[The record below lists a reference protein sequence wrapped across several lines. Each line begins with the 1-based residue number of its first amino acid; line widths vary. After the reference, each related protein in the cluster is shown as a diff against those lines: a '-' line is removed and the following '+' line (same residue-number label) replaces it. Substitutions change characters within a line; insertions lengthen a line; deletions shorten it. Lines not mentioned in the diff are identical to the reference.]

1 MKALIYKDIIS
12 VKRYFLLIG
21 ILVIFMAGYEFKKG
35 LLMLST
41 GFFILIPI
49 ALINGLFD
57 VDIKSNNDKYIV
69 GMGIDKRKIVLSR
82 YFIIWI
88 FAGLAVL
95 IGLIGRLK
103 VNNSNVFSIKLLI
116 AIIILSSTLIPL
128 IQIPLMYKFGSQT
141 ARTVFIFIYLFI
153 FMIVNYLWEN
163 EELVINFL
171 HENLLIN
178 ENIQG
183 PIILLLTVILNL
195 ISLIISI
202 RIYENKEQ

>member
-21 ILVIFMAGYEFKKG
+21 ILVIFMVGYEFKKD

-163 EELVINFL
+163 EELVIKFL

-195 ISLIISI
+195 ISLIISF
-202 RIYENKEQ
+202 RIYKNKEQ

>member
-21 ILVIFMAGYEFKKG
+21 ILVIFMVGYEFKKD

-128 IQIPLMYKFGSQT
+128 MQIPLMYKFGSQT

>member
-21 ILVIFMAGYEFKKG
+21 ILVIFMVGYEFKKD

-128 IQIPLMYKFGSQT
+128 MQIPLMYKFGSQT
-141 ARTVFIFIYLFI
+141 ARTVFIFIYFSI

-171 HENLLIN
+171 QENLVIGKNHVGLV
-178 ENIQG
+178 
-183 PIILLLTVILNL
+183 ILLIALVLNA
-195 ISLIISI
+195 ISLIASI
-202 RIYENKEQ
+202 KIYENKEL

>member
-21 ILVIFMAGYEFKKG
+21 ILVIFMVGYEFKKD

-128 IQIPLMYKFGSQT
+128 MQIPLMYKFGSQT

-171 HENLLIN
+171 QENLVIGKNHVVLV
-178 ENIQG
+178 
-183 PIILLLTVILNL
+183 ILLIALVLNA
-195 ISLIISI
+195 ISLIASI
-202 RIYENKEQ
+202 KIYENKEL

>member
-21 ILVIFMAGYEFKKG
+21 ILVIFMVGYEFKKD

-128 IQIPLMYKFGSQT
+128 MQIPLMYKFGSQT

-171 HENLLIN
+171 QENLVIGKNHVGLV
-178 ENIQG
+178 
-183 PIILLLTVILNL
+183 ILLIALVLNA
-195 ISLIISI
+195 ISLIASI
-202 RIYENKEQ
+202 KIYENKEL

>member
-12 VKRYFLLIG
+12 LKRYFIFIG
-21 ILVIFMAGYEFKKG
+21 IFIILLAGYEYKQG
-35 LLMLST
+35 LLMIST
-41 GFFILIPI
+41 SFFALIPI
-49 ALINGLFD
+49 ALLNGLFD
-57 VDIKSNNDKYIV
+57 VDIKSNSDKYIV
-69 GMGIDKRKIVLSR
+69 GMGIEKRKIVLSR

-88 FAGLAVL
+88 FTGLAVL

-103 VNNSNVFSIKLLI
+103 VNNSNVFSINLLI
-116 AIIILSSTLIPL
+116 AIIILSSTLVPL

-171 HENLLIN
+171 QENLVIGKNHVGLV
-178 ENIQG
+178 
-183 PIILLLTVILNL
+183 ILLIALVLNA
-195 ISLIISI
+195 ISLIASI
-202 RIYENKEQ
+202 KIYENKEL

>member
-21 ILVIFMAGYEFKKG
+21 ILVIFMAGYEFKKD

-103 VNNSNVFSIKLLI
+103 VNNFNVFSIKLLI

-171 HENLLIN
+171 QENLVIGKNHVGLV
-178 ENIQG
+178 
-183 PIILLLTVILNL
+183 ILLIALVLNA
-195 ISLIISI
+195 ISLIASI
-202 RIYENKEQ
+202 KIYENKEL